1 MSTRRLND
9 RARVVTLS
17 SGARIAVVD
26 SDIPDA
32 APPAVRE
39 GLARRR
45 IANSGGI
52 CPCGAQLVM
61 PNRAQRRR
69 AERTGVPVTVT
80 IEHADGCPA
89 ATDILTAAMKAW
101 KGDV

>member
-1 MSTRRLND
+1 MKRLHVVDLGCDTR
-9 RARVVTLS
+9 
-17 SGARIAVVD
+17 IVVD

-45 IANSGGI
+45 IMNFGGI

-61 PNRAQRRR
+61 PSREHLRRS
-69 AERTGVPVTVT
+69 AATGVPVSVT
-80 IEHADGCPA
+80 IEHEDGCPA
-89 ATDILTAAMKAW
+89 ITEALVAAMAAWRGGKA
-101 KGDV
+101 